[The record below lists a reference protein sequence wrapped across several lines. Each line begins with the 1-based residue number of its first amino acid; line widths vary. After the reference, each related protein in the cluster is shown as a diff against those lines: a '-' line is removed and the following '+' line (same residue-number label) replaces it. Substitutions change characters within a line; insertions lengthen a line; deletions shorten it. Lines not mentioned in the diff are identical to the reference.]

1 MSYTLFV
8 LIDKLLNIYQWL
20 IVIWCL
26 MSWLPR
32 TGGLLDDIRGAIGTL
47 VEPYLNVFRRLIPPV
62 MMIDFSPVVAL
73 FALTLIERL
82 LYGLL
87 L

>member
-62 MMIDFSPVVAL
+62 MMIDFSPVIAL
-73 FALTLIERL
+73 FALTLIKRL
-82 LYGLL
+82 LYVLVL
-87 L
+87 